1 MSSQSL
7 TTLLRLRVVTDA
19 DPGAVARVLE
29 RFQNINVLPRRV
41 VVEHGTNGSVY
52 IQVDVAG
59 ISEQMLTLIALKIS
73 QVPCVSHVHWHRA

>member
-1 MSSQSL
+1 MSSSNL
-7 TTLLRLRVVTDA
+7 TLLRLRVVTEA

-59 ISEQMLTLIALKIS
+59 LSEQMLTLIALKIS

>member
-1 MSSQSL
+1 MSSSNL
-7 TTLLRLRVVTDA
+7 TLLRLRVVTEA

-41 VVEHGTNGSVY
+41 VVEHGTNDSVY
-52 IQVDVAG
+52 IQVDIAG
-59 ISEQMLTLIALKIS
+59 LSEQMLTLIALKIS

>member
-7 TTLLRLRVVTDA
+7 TSLLRLRVVAEA
-19 DPGAVARVLE
+19 DPGAIARVLE

-41 VVEHGTNGSVY
+41 VVEHGTNGAVH
-52 IQVDVAG
+52 IQVDIAG
-59 ISEQMLTLIALKIS
+59 LSEQMLTLIALKIS

>member
-1 MSSQSL
+1 MSASSL
-7 TTLLRLRVVTDA
+7 TLLRLRVVTEA
-19 DPGAVARVLE
+19 DPGDVARVLE

-41 VVEHGTNGSVY
+41 VVEHGTNDSVY

>member
-1 MSSQSL
+1 MSSPSL
-7 TTLLRLRVVTDA
+7 ALLRLRVVTEA

-41 VVEHGTNGSVY
+41 VVEHGTNDSVY

>member
-52 IQVDVAG
+52 IQVDVSG
-59 ISEQMLTLIALKIS
+59 VSEQMLTLIALKIS